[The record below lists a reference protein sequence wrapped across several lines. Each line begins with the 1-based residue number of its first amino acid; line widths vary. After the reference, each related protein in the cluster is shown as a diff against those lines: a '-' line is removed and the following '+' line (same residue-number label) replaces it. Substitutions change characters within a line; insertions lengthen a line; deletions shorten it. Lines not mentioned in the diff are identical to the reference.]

1 MMKYLLSFMILVGA
15 GVYLPLSTFAQDANS
30 PTLQQALEAHGGY
43 ETFQQYHQVEYD
55 LKDWPFSQNAPLND
69 HQMANLDNR
78 HMYIKADD
86 YEVGYNG
93 EEAWTSDAEA
103 LGLPA
108 DFYYATPFYF
118 FSLPFVFADPGAN
131 VESLE
136 PQEFEGKTYDAIRV
150 TYGQGVGDSPDDN
163 YVAYFNQD
171 DHTLK
176 LVHYVVTHSA
186 VTQGQSADE
195 LPRSAIVYE
204 TLQEANGLQV
214 PQTASFYAWKD
225 GRLGEKAGTIRY
237 ENVRFSEDVPAAAMF
252 EESGDRQ
259 N

>member
-1 MMKYLLSFMILVGA
+1 MRYLLFSLLIVCLS
-15 GVYLPLSTFAQDANS
+15 LPAASFAQTIDN
-30 PTLQQALEAHGGY
+30 PTLQQALDAHGGY
-43 ETFQQYHQVEYD
+43 DTYQQYSQVQYD
-55 LKDWPFSQNAPLND
+55 LKDWPFSQSAPLND

-78 HMYIKADD
+78 NMYIKSDT

-93 EEAWTSDAEA
+93 QEAWTSDAEA

-136 PQEFEGKTYDAIRV
+136 PQEFEGETYDVVRV

-163 YVAYFNQD
+163 YVAYFSQD

-176 LVHYVVTHSA
+176 LVHYVVTHPA

-195 LPRSAIVYE
+195 LPRSALVYDVF
-204 TLQEANGLQV
+204 QEAGGLQV
-214 PQTASFYAWKD
+214 PQTATFYAWDD
-225 GRLGEKAGTIRY
+225 GVLGEKSGTIRF
-237 ENVRFSEDVPAAAMF
+237 ENVTFSEEAPAAAMF

>member
-1 MMKYLLSFMILVGA
+1 MKYLLLSFAL
-15 GVYLPLSTFAQDANS
+15 LSIVLGLTTTGYTQTVDN
-30 PTLQQALEAHGGY
+30 PILQQALDAHGGY
-43 ETFQQYHQVEYD
+43 DTFRQYHQVQYD
-55 LKDWPFSQNAPLND
+55 LKDWPFSQHAPLND

-78 HMYIKADD
+78 NMYIESDTYK
-86 YEVGYNG
+86 VGYNG
-93 EEAWTSDAEA
+93 QKVWTSNAEA

-136 PQEFEGKTYDAIRV
+136 PQEFEGDTYDVIRV
-150 TYGQGVGDSPDDN
+150 TYGQGVGASPDDN
-163 YVAYFNQD
+163 YVAYFSQQ

-176 LVHYVVTHSA
+176 LVHYVVTHPA
-186 VTQGQSADE
+186 VTQGTPVDE

-204 TLQEANGLQV
+204 ALQEAGGLQV
-214 PQTASFYAWKD
+214 PQTASFHAWND
-225 GRLGEKAGTIRY
+225 GQLGEKSGTIRY
-237 ENVRFSEDVPAAAMF
+237 ENVTFSEDAPAAAMF
-252 EESGDRQ
+252 EESGDKQ

>member
-1 MMKYLLSFMILVGA
+1 MNYLSLCLAIT
-15 GVYLPLSTFAQDANS
+15 LSTLGAVAQTVDNS
-30 PTLQQALEAHGGY
+30 VLQQALEAHGGY
-43 ETFQQYHQVEYD
+43 DTYQQYGQVQYD

-69 HQMANLDNR
+69 HQMADLRNR
-78 HMYIKADD
+78 NMYIKSDT

-93 EEAWTSDAEA
+93 QEAWTSNAEA

-136 PQEFEGKTYDAIRV
+136 PQELDGTTYDVIRV
-150 TYGQGVGDSPDDN
+150 TYGQDVGDSPDDN

-176 LVHYVVTHSA
+176 LVHYIVTHPA
-186 VTQGQSADE
+186 VMQGQSADE

-204 TLQEANGLQV
+204 TMQEAGGLQV
-214 PQTASFYAWKD
+214 PQTASFYAWQD
-225 GRLGEKAGTIRY
+225 GTLGEKSGTIRF
-237 ENVRFSEDVPAAAMF
+237 ENVSFSEDAPAAAMF
-252 EESGDRQ
+252 EESADQQ
-259 N
+259 NE